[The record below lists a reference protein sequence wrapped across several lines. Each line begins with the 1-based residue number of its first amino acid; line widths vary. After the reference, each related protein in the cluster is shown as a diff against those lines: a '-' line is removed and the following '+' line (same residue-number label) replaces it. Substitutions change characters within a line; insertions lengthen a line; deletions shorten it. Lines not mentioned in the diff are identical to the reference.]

1 MNSLLRY
8 TKKSAFFL
16 FISASVLLAGGLV
29 VANATSSGSSTT
41 FFACLNSG
49 VLSHVQTKS
58 ETCAT
63 GHLISWNQQGPQGPV
78 GPQGL
83 QGATGPR
90 GDTGATGPTGATG
103 ATGATGPT
111 GTTGAAGATGPVG
124 ATGPIGATGPTGSTG
139 LGFEPTLLWTSGS
152 SYTSQIGSLCA
163 MLLTPTCSHPTFYAS
178 SPLPAGASNYTFTN
192 YDIHFSGVSPATYWS
207 NGDNS
212 NLVGAIGIWDVSQ
225 SGTAT
230 LLASG
235 PSNGWYES
243 CGSLSTAP
251 STGVQT
257 ALCTWDDY
265 PVTIPEGSL
274 AAGDRLVIGF
284 IFGCW
289 NYTSNT
295 WSVRASGIPDVGMS
309 SFVPNVSLTYNLPT
323 QSIN

>member
-1 MNSLLRY
+1 MKFILRY
-8 TKKSAFFL
+8 TKKSAFAL
-16 FISASVLLAGGLV
+16 FVSTSAFLAGGLV
-29 VANATSSGSSTT
+29 FANATTSGSATT
-41 FFACLNSG
+41 YYACLNSG

-103 ATGATGPT
+103 A
-111 GTTGAAGATGPVG
+111 AGATGPVG
-124 ATGPIGATGPTGSTG
+124 ATGATGPTGATGATGPTG

-192 YDIHFSGVSPATYWS
+192 YDLRFSGVSPVTYWS

-225 SGTAT
+225 SGTAK

-235 PSNGWYES
+235 PSNGWSES

-257 ALCTWDDY
+257 GLCTWDDNNM
-265 PVTIPEGSL
+265 TTPEGSL
-274 AAGDRLVIGF
+274 AVGDRLVIGF